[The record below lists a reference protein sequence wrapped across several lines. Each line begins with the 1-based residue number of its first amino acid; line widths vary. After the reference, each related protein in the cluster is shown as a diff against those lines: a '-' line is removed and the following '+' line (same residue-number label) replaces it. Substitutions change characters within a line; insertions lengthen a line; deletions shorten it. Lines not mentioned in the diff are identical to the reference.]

1 MSGMREHYGWR
12 ARIGIVYPDTGTVME
27 PECYAMAPE
36 GVTIHTDRLP
46 LSIMTVDGIGNMMK
60 SDATETCTA
69 SLALAPLHSIVFGG
83 TSATFLKGVGYDEEI
98 KQRMARVSNGIPVTT
113 TSTAALK
120 GLRLLGV
127 TRLSFVTPYD
137 DEVTGCGVR
146 FFEQNGFKVPSHR
159 GLGLQKD
166 KDVGAV
172 SLEQVYHFTRSVV
185 HPDAD
190 GVFISCT
197 NLRSVGAIA
206 ALEADLGVPV
216 VSAIQ
221 CSFWDAL
228 RLAGV
233 KSSKPGFGRLF
244 DF

>member
-1 MSGMREHYGWR
+1 MRSFYGWR

-46 LSIMTVDGIGNMMK
+46 LSIMTVDGIGDMMK
-60 SDATETCTA
+60 SDATERCTE
-69 SLALAPLHSIVFGG
+69 SLAEAPLHSIVFGG
-83 TSATFLKGVGYDEEI
+83 TSATFLKGIGYDEEI
-98 KQRMARVSNGIPVTT
+98 RARMARVSRGIPVTT
-113 TSTAALK
+113 TSSAALK
-120 GLRLLGV
+120 GLRALGV
-127 TRLSFVTPYD
+127 RRLTFVGPYD
-137 DEVTGCGVR
+137 DEVTERGRV
-146 FFEQNGFKVPSHR
+146 FFGQNGFDVLNAR
-159 GLGLQKD
+159 GMGLQKD

-172 SLEQVYHFTRSVV
+172 TLETVYHLVRSAT
-185 HPDAD
+185 HRDSD

-206 ALEADLGVPV
+206 DLERDLGIPV

-221 CSFWDAL
+221 ASFWDAL
-228 RLAGV
+228 RVAGV
-233 KSSKPGFGRLF
+233 RASKPGFGRLF

>member
-1 MSGMREHYGWR
+1 MSAMREHYGWR

-27 PECYAMAPE
+27 PECYAMAPA
-36 GVTIHTDRLP
+36 GVSIHTDRLP
-46 LSIMTVDGIGNMMK
+46 LSIMTVDGIGDMMK
-60 SDATETCTA
+60 SDATERCTA
-69 SLALAPLHSIVFGG
+69 SLAEAPLHAIVFGG
-83 TSATFLKGVGYDEEI
+83 TSATFLKGMGYDEEI
-98 KQRMARVSNGIPVTT
+98 KARMARVARGIPVTT
-113 TSTAALK
+113 ASSAALK
-120 GLRLLGV
+120 ALRRLGV
-127 TRLSFVTPYD
+127 TKLSFVAPYD
-137 DEVTGCGVR
+137 DEVTARGVR
-146 FFEQNGFKVPSHR
+146 FFEQNGFAVPSHR
-159 GLGLQKD
+159 GLGLRKD

-172 SLEQVYHFTRSVV
+172 SLERVYHFTRAVA
-185 HPDAD
+185 HKEAD

-221 CSFWDAL
+221 ASFWDAL

-233 KSSKPGFGRLF
+233 RASKPGFGRLF

>member
-1 MSGMREHYGWR
+1 MRSFYGWR

-46 LSIMTVDGIGNMMK
+46 LSIMTVDGIGDMMK
-60 SDATETCTA
+60 SDATERCTQ
-69 SLALAPLHSIVFGG
+69 SLAEAPLHSIVFGG
-83 TSATFLKGVGYDEEI
+83 TSATFLKGMGYDEEI
-98 KQRMARVSNGIPVTT
+98 RARMARVSRGIPVTT
-113 TSTAALK
+113 TSSAALK
-120 GLRLLGV
+120 GLRALGV
-127 TRLSFVTPYD
+127 RRLTFVGPYD
-137 DEVTGCGVR
+137 DQVTEKGR
-146 FFEQNGFKVPSHR
+146 HFFSQNGFDVLAAR
-159 GLGLQKD
+159 GMGLQKD

-172 SLEQVYHFTRSVV
+172 TLETVYHLVKDTTHRDS
-185 HPDAD
+185 D

-206 ALEADLGVPV
+206 DLERDLDIPV

-221 CSFWDAL
+221 ASFWDAL
-228 RLAGV
+228 RIAGV
-233 KSSKPGFGRLF
+233 GASKPGFGRLF

>member
-1 MSGMREHYGWR
+1 MRSFYGWR

-46 LSIMTVDGIGNMMK
+46 LSIMTVDGIGDMMK
-60 SDATETCTA
+60 SDATERCTE
-69 SLALAPLHSIVFGG
+69 SLAEAPLHAIVFGG
-83 TSATFLKGVGYDEEI
+83 TSATFLKGIGYDEEI
-98 KQRMARVSNGIPVTT
+98 RARMARVSRGIPVTT
-113 TSTAALK
+113 TSSAALK
-120 GLRLLGV
+120 GLRVLGV
-127 TRLSFVTPYD
+127 RRLTFVGPYD
-137 DEVTGCGVR
+137 DEVTERGRV
-146 FFEQNGFKVPSHR
+146 FFGQNGFDVLNAR
-159 GLGLQKD
+159 GMGLQKD

-172 SLEQVYHFTRSVV
+172 TLETVYHLVRNATHRDS
-185 HPDAD
+185 D

-206 ALEADLGVPV
+206 DLERDLGIPV

-221 CSFWDAL
+221 ASFWDAL

-233 KSSKPGFGRLF
+233 RASKPGFGRLF

>member
-1 MSGMREHYGWR
+1 MKSHYGWR

-46 LSIMTVDGIGNMMK
+46 LSIMTVQGIGDMMK
-60 SDATETCTA
+60 SDATERCTE
-69 SLALAPLHSIVFGG
+69 SLAEAPLHSIVFGG
-83 TSATFLKGVGYDEEI
+83 TSATFLKGMGYDEEI
-98 KQRMARVSNGIPVTT
+98 RARMARVSRGIPVTT
-113 TSTAALK
+113 TSSAALK
-120 GLRLLGV
+120 ALRLLGV
-127 TRLSFVTPYD
+127 TRLTFVGPYD
-137 DEVTGCGVR
+137 DEVTECGRR
-146 FFEQNGFKVPSHR
+146 FFDQNGFSVLSWR
-159 GLGLQKD
+159 GMGLQKD

-172 SLEQVYHFTRSVV
+172 SLERVYHLVREATHRDSN
-185 HPDAD
+185 

-206 ALEADLGVPV
+206 DLERDLGIPV

-221 CSFWDAL
+221 ASFWDAL

-233 KSSKPGFGRLF
+233 RASKPNFGQLF
-244 DF
+244 GH